1 MKGDYLNRKAKKI
14 RNKLIYYI
22 HIELKKKSK
31 NNHLLLINS
40 MTPKEL
46 NNKYRKCSDYCIE
59 KIETYSSSQ
68 MNNGID
74 NNNYF
79 HVSLTYSSINNNYHM
94 LIDNKNIEQII
105 GENNIIGKYYKGN
118 HVHIRTT
125 TNKKNYNINDINGKE
140 NKLEKLI
147 IGDKKFTQKK
157 KITYSSLNIKKN
169 IVLND
174 SEKNFNNKLLNNL
187 NTNENNYKKI
197 INLNSNEKIIQTNCE
212 KKIKIYSRKL
222 KRYCASL
229 IIIKKRRETNNI
241 HKIKNSKN
249 LELISP
255 AISEHKKNF
264 KKERNYLLKNEKEK
278 PKMNNIY
285 TNREN
290 HNLICQTEN
299 HYKIQNIHSKIK
311 SQTKIS
317 LHLFSIP
324 EKKNFHRKNRAQSIN
339 IDNIFVEKITSSKKV
354 SPKKKNTSPKK
365 LINSMKVNNVLA
377 SNTMQKHHK
386 KGKNTDSN
394 IRNFIHGSFIN
405 KKKMFNPNNNN
416 NDSNKYTNNVYSI
429 LNTFRNSAES
439 NKKFD
444 KKKFKRANTG
454 INKKYHFRGNEIKS
468 KENNV

>member
-1 MKGDYLNRKAKKI
+1 MKADYLNRKAKKI

-125 TNKKNYNINDINGKE
+125 TNKKNYNINDINGND

-147 IGDKKFTQKK
+147 IGDKKFAQKK
-157 KITYSSLNIKKN
+157 KITCSSLNIKKN

-394 IRNFIHGSFIN
+394 IKNFIHGSFIN